1 MQTATR
7 RYTNGEKMTDYILI
21 AVGVTTL
28 IATVSISTYKIGK
41 WVSKTTEEI
50 NQIKELFGY
59 ISQKID
65 SIDIDLNNHI
75 KHYDMNLAEINR
87 KLNNIGDNYGKEKE
101 N

>member
-1 MQTATR
+1 
-7 RYTNGEKMTDYILI
+7 MTDYILI